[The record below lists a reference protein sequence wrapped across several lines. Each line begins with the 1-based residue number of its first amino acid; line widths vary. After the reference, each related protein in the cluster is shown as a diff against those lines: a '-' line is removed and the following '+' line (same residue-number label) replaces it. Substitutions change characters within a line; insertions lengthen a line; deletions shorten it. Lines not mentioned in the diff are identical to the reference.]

1 MAPFSFSFHLSW
13 EEAVVRT
20 LSTRNLFIG
29 ASFVAV
35 LAALGIGQAVLEKS
49 VAAQAQGGAMAPRFE
64 VDPLWPK
71 PLPNH
76 WVLGQTIG
84 VFVDT
89 DDHIWI
95 VHRSSST
102 LDEQEKGLELQT
114 AECCAGAPPVL
125 EFDQAGNLLRHWG
138 GPGQGYEWPDG
149 NHGIY
154 IDHKGFVWIGGNG
167 PGDSH
172 VLKFTKDGRFVMQVG
187 KKNARR
193 RTGAAAGK
201 DEGQVAGFVGGSND
215 PENFGR
221 VAKIF
226 VDAQANEAYLADGYL
241 NKRVAVIDADTGKL
255 KRHWGAYGNRPDDT
269 PLPAYNPAGPPNQ
282 QFRNPVHCADLSV
295 DRMLYVCDRA
305 HDRLQVFTPDG
316 KFVKEAFFARNTKAS
331 GSVWDVA
338 FSKDPQQRFM
348 YVPDGMNNRVM
359 VIDRQSLQ
367 QVTTFGD
374 GGRMPG
380 QFYGVH
386 SIATDK
392 SGNIY
397 TTETWEGK
405 RLQKF
410 LFKGMAPVT
419 PNQGVVWPQT
429 AAATKK

>member
-1 MAPFSFSFHLSW
+1 
-13 EEAVVRT
+13 VVRS

-35 LAALGIGQAVLEKS
+35 LAALGIGQAVLEQS
-49 VAAQAQGGAMAPRFE
+49 SAAQAQGGAMAPRFE

-193 RTGAAAGK
+193 RQGAGAGK

-282 QFRNPVHCADLSV
+282 QFRNPVHCADLST

-338 FSKDPQQRFM
+338 FSKDPQQRWM